1 MHRIAKPDASSR
13 PSAETLVAWARA
25 MIPNIANRAAAARR
39 KRRVP
44 EETIRDMEEA
54 GFFRILQPAR
64 WGGYE
69 MKPQVF
75 YDVLMALAEGDMSTG
90 WVYGV
95 LGVHPWLMGLMG
107 EGSWCGLAL
116 HRAGQTTMQNGYIE
130 SFNGRMRDELP
141 Q

>member
-13 PSAETLVAWARA
+13 PSAETLVARARA

-39 KRRVP
+39 KRRVS

-64 WGGYE
+64 WSGYE

-95 LGVHPWLMGLMG
+95 LGVHPWLMGLMEDRAVHDIWG
-107 EGSWCGLAL
+107 DDDARACAL
-116 HRAGQTTMQNGYIE
+116 H
-130 SFNGRMRDELP
+130 
-141 Q
+141 